1 MANTVRAIPEGY
13 HSITPSLTCREA
25 AKAIDFYKKAFGAKE
40 NHRMQGPDGKI
51 GHAELQIGDSRLMLN
66 DEFPSMASGP
76 DPNSKSAPSSYLLI
90 YTSDVDTAFNKAV
103 SAGCKVTMPLQN
115 QFWGDRYGR
124 LADPF
129 GHHWGLAQHV
139 EDVAPAEMERR
150 AKEWQEKMAKSA
162 GAHN

>member
-1 MANTVRAIPEGY
+1 
-13 HSITPSLTCREA
+13 
-25 AKAIDFYKKAFGAKE
+25 
-40 NHRMQGPDGKI
+40 
-51 GHAELQIGDSRLMLN
+51 LQIGDSKFMLS
-66 DEFPSMASGP
+66 DEYPQMASAP
-76 DPNSKSAPSSYLLI
+76 DANSKSAPSSYLFI
-90 YTSDVDTAFNKAV
+90 YSTDVDNDFNRAV
-103 SAGCKVTMPLQN
+103 SAGCKVTMPLQD

-124 LADPF
+124 LSDPF